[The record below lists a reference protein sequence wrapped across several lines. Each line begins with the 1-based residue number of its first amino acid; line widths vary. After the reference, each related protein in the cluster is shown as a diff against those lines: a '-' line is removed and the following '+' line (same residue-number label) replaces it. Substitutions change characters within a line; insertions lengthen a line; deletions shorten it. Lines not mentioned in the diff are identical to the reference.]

1 MTFKG
6 DTIVGKPTL
15 AMVEIYVA
23 ERGMLCEAVD
33 AYNYWNKKGWLTK
46 KGTEV
51 VSLEIAIDVYNGIV
65 LQKAMKKAAKKTG
78 IGKITKKN
86 KKKAKR
92 ELKKQLLAG
101 NKGLDNLIKLEKF
114 EPKKKEQ
121 QVEKKD
127 WTPYEEQLQDKRW
140 EAFRKF
146 IFAVRGKKCEMCG
159 GTHILQVHHP
169 KYKGGRLAWEYTCNE
184 VQVLCKEC
192 HEKVHNIK

>member
-6 DTIVGKPTL
+6 DKIIGKPTL
-15 AMVEIYVA
+15 AMIEIHIA
-23 ERGMLCEAVD
+23 EKGLFCNPQDCMS
-33 AYNYWNKKGWLTK
+33 YWENKKWLTN
-46 KGTEV
+46 KGVEPKT
-51 VSLEIAIDVYNGIV
+51 LEAAIDSYNSIAVQKFVQRNQKLLGISKV
-65 LQKAMKKAAKKTG
+65 KQKD
-78 IGKITKKN
+78 

-92 ELKKQLLAG
+92 KARKELLAG
-101 NKGLDNLIKLEKF
+101 NKNLDNLIKLENFSLK
-114 EPKKKEQ
+114 EPKAKSD
-121 QVEKKD
+121 KD
-127 WTPYEEQLQDKRW
+127 YIPYEEQLQDKRW

-192 HEKVHNIK
+192 HKKIHNIK

>member
-15 AMVEIYVA
+15 AMVEIYIA
-23 ERGMLCEAVD
+23 EKGLFCEAQD
-33 AYNYWNKKGWLTK
+33 AYDYWESKEWLTK
-46 KGTEV
+46 KGVEPKT
-51 VSLEIAIDVYNGIV
+51 LENAIDCYNSIEINRF
-65 LQKAMKKAAKKTG
+65 AKHSAKSLG
-78 IGKITKKN
+78 ITKLRG
-86 KKKAKR
+86 KKKKSEMKILRRTIASGGLKGLENQIKIESFETKKKVVNKR
-92 ELKKQLLAG
+92 EY
-101 NKGLDNLIKLEKF
+101 
-114 EPKKKEQ
+114 
-121 QVEKKD
+121 
-127 WTPYEEQLQDKRW
+127 TPYEEQLKDKRW

-146 IFAVRGKKCEMCG
+146 VFVVRGKKCEMCG

>member
-15 AMVEIYVA
+15 AMVEIYIA
-23 ERGMLCEAVD
+23 EKGLFCEAQD
-33 AYNYWNKKGWLTK
+33 AYDYWENKEWLTK
-46 KGTEV
+46 KGIEPKT
-51 VSLEIAIDVYNGIV
+51 LENAIDCYNSIAINRFAKRSAKSLGITK
-65 LQKAMKKAAKKTG
+65 LRGKKKKSEMKILRRTIFSGGLKGLENQIKIESFEAKK
-78 IGKITKKN
+78 KVVN
-86 KKKAKR
+86 KR
-92 ELKKQLLAG
+92 EY
-101 NKGLDNLIKLEKF
+101 
-114 EPKKKEQ
+114 
-121 QVEKKD
+121 
-127 WTPYEEQLQDKRW
+127 TPYEEQLQDKRW

>member
-6 DTIVGKPTL
+6 DKIVGKPTF
-15 AMVEIYVA
+15 AMVEIYIA
-23 ERGMLCEAVD
+23 ENGLFCNPQDCML
-33 AYNYWNKKGWLTK
+33 YWENKKWLTH
-46 KGTEV
+46 KGIEPKT
-51 VSLEIAIDVYNGIV
+51 LESAIDSYNSIAVQKFVQRNQKLLGISNV
-65 LQKAMKKAAKKTG
+65 KRKD
-78 IGKITKKN
+78 

-92 ELKKQLLAG
+92 KARKELLAG
-101 NKGLDNLIKLEKF
+101 NKNLDNLIKLENFSLK
-114 EPKKKEQ
+114 EPKVKSN
-121 QVEKKD
+121 KD
-127 WTPYEEQLQDKRW
+127 YIPYEEQLQDKRW

-192 HEKVHNIK
+192 HKKIHNIK

>member
-15 AMVEIYVA
+15 AMIEIYIA
-23 ERGMLCEAVD
+23 EKGLFCD
-33 AYNYWNKKGWLTK
+33 AKECFDYWENKEWLTK
-46 KGTEV
+46 KGVEPKT
-51 VSLEIAIDVYNGIV
+51 LEIAIDCYNSIAINRFAKRSAKSLGITK
-65 LQKAMKKAAKKTG
+65 LRGKKKKSEMKILRRTIASGGLKGLENQIKIESFEAKK
-78 IGKITKKN
+78 KVVN
-86 KKKAKR
+86 KR
-92 ELKKQLLAG
+92 EYA
-101 NKGLDNLIKLEKF
+101 
-114 EPKKKEQ
+114 
-121 QVEKKD
+121 
-127 WTPYEEQLQDKRW
+127 PYIEQLNDKRW

>member
-6 DTIVGKPTL
+6 DKIIGKPTF
-15 AMVEIYVA
+15 AMVEIYIA
-23 ERGMLCEAVD
+23 EKGLFCD
-33 AYNYWNKKGWLTK
+33 AKECFDYWENKEWLTK
-46 KGTEV
+46 KGVEPKT
-51 VSLEIAIDVYNGIV
+51 LEIAIDCYNSIAINRFAKRSAKSLGITK
-65 LQKAMKKAAKKTG
+65 LRGKKKKSEMKILRRTIASGGLKGLENQIKIESFEAKK
-78 IGKITKKN
+78 KVSN
-86 KKKAKR
+86 KKEYA
-92 ELKKQLLAG
+92 
-101 NKGLDNLIKLEKF
+101 
-114 EPKKKEQ
+114 
-121 QVEKKD
+121 
-127 WTPYEEQLQDKRW
+127 PYIEQLNDKRW

>member
-15 AMVEIYVA
+15 AMIEIHIA
-23 ERGMLCEAVD
+23 EKGLFCNPKD
-33 AYNYWNKKGWLTK
+33 CLSYWENKQWLTH
-46 KGTEV
+46 KGVEPKTLEV
-51 VSLEIAIDVYNGIV
+51 AIDSYNSIAVQKFVQRNQRLLGISKV
-65 LQKAMKKAAKKTG
+65 KQ
-78 IGKITKKN
+78 KN

-92 ELKKQLLAG
+92 KARKELLAG
-101 NKGLDNLIKLEKF
+101 NKNLDNLIKLENFSLK
-114 EPKKKEQ
+114 EPKVKSD
-121 QVEKKD
+121 KD
-127 WTPYEEQLQDKRW
+127 YIPYEKQLQDKRW
-140 EAFRKF
+140 DAFRKF

-159 GTHILQVHHP
+159 GTHILQIHHP